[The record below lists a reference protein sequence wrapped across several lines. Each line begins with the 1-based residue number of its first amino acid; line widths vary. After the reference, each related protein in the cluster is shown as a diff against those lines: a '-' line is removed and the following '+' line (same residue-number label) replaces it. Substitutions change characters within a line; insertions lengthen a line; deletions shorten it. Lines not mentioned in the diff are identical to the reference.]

1 MGLGLELALTLTGRI
16 SALRLR
22 SAFLIGPVR
31 WARLELGFGFRV
43 GFGLGLGLGLGLS
56 LGTG

>member
-1 MGLGLELALTLTGRI
+1 MRLGLGLALTLTGRI

-31 WARLELGFGFRV
+31 WARLELG
-43 GFGLGLGLGLGLS
+43 LGLGLGLG
-56 LGTG
+56 